1 MTVETVGASRRHW
14 RIVMSEYPHPAGR
27 RKFLKLVGGT
37 VVLAPLAGL
46 IACSG
51 GDESPPA
58 GGGESKPAADQ
69 GNGSGAGADMARETE
84 QAAGS
89 AQQATQEATEE
100 AAEEAAQTADASGGG
115 RPKLSLD
122 DPQAKSLGY
131 VHDATNVDQ
140 SKYGRYEPGQA
151 CSNCAL
157 FQAKGDEQWAGC
169 SIFPGKLVNAAGWCS
184 AWAPKA

>member
-1 MTVETVGASRRHW
+1 
-14 RIVMSEYPHPAGR
+14 MSEYSDPAGR
-27 RKFLKLVGGT
+27 RRFLKLVGGT

-46 IACSG
+46 VACSG
-51 GDESPPA
+51 GGDSAPA
-58 GGGESKPAADQ
+58 GGAESKAAADE
-69 GNGSGAGADMARETE
+69 GAGSGAGADMARETE

-89 AQQATQEATEE
+89 AQQATRE
-100 AAEEAAQTADASGGG
+100 AAEDAAQTAGGGEASGGG

>member
-1 MTVETVGASRRHW
+1 
-14 RIVMSEYPHPAGR
+14 MSEYSDPAGR

-37 VVLAPLAGL
+37 VVLVPLAGL
-46 IACSG
+46 AACSG
-51 GDESPPA
+51 GGDSAPA
-58 GGGESKPAADQ
+58 GGGETKPAADE
-69 GNGSGAGADMARETE
+69 GAGSGAGADMASQAEE
-84 QAAGS
+84 AAGS
-89 AQQATQEATEE
+89 AQQATQEAAEE
-100 AAEEAAQTADASGGG
+100 AAETAGTSGGETGGGG

-140 SKYGRYEPGQA
+140 SKYGRYQPGQA

-157 FQAKGDEQWAGC
+157 FQASGDEQWAGC

-184 AWAPKA
+184 AWAPKG

>member
-1 MTVETVGASRRHW
+1 
-14 RIVMSEYPHPAGR
+14 MSEYSDPAGR
-27 RKFLKLVGGT
+27 RRFLKLVGGT

-46 IACSG
+46 AACSG
-51 GDESPPA
+51 GGDSAPA
-58 GGGESKPAADQ
+58 GGAESKPAADE
-69 GNGSGAGADMARETE
+69 GTGSGAGADMAREAE

-89 AQQATQEATEE
+89 AQQATRE
-100 AAEEAAQTADASGGG
+100 AAEETAQSAGGSEASGGG